1 MREFRRE
8 SEFDAVIHWWNSFGY
23 FETREDNLEVLENM
37 KASLKEGG
45 GLVMEIWSKELFAQ
59 KGLDKRWSEQDQDTF
74 LLEEH
79 EVKDDW
85 NKVESTWIRAT
96 EEGLNKVEWSKK
108 IYSAKELEDMLE
120 EAGFSEI
127 EFYGTLE
134 EDPYNFEA
142 ERLFVKAMK

>member
-1 MREFRRE
+1 MRDFRRK
-8 SEFDAVIHWWNSFGY
+8 SKFDAVIHWWNSFGY

-37 KASLKEGG
+37 KASLKQGG
-45 GLVMEIWSKELFAQ
+45 VLVMDIWSKELFAQ
-59 KGLDKRWSEQDQDTF
+59 KGLDKRWSEPDQDTF

-79 EVKDDW
+79 ELKDDW
-85 NKVESTWIRAT
+85 KKVESTWIRAT

-120 EAGFSEI
+120 QAGFSEI